1 MSRCKACDIIL
12 NEFEMTRRERNKYID
27 LCLKCLSTSNETLLE
42 GKTKIELRSYDEVM
56 EMLND
61 Q

>member
-42 GKTKIELRSYDEVM
+42 GKTNIELRSYDEVM

>member
-12 NEFEMTRRERNKYID
+12 NEFEMTQRERNKYID